1 MVTILINLLLQ
12 YDMIQFRADPM
23 KLNLNLN
30 VSLGLFH
37 HISRLLKMLGLKY
50 FRFFSVGTDLSRSL
64 CDDYGH
70 QVEDNHL
77 ISSPDGKTTTDS
89 NDFFK

>member
-1 MVTILINLLLQ
+1 MSKIKVKISE
-12 YDMIQFRADPM
+12 
-23 KLNLNLN
+23 KN
-30 VSLGLFH
+30 VSPFT
-37 HISRLLKMLGLKY
+37 ITCLKY
-50 FRFFSVGTDLSRSL
+50 FCFFSVGTDLSRSL

-89 NDFFK
+89 NFVFK